1 MQAKEQPHYSPEEYL
16 ALEETAEFRS
26 EYCNGQIFPMAGGT
40 PNHNRIKVNFGSAL
54 SLALTEQD
62 YDIFISDM
70 RLWIPRKGMYTYP
83 DVIVVEGEL
92 SFVEG
97 RKDTITN
104 PLLIVEV
111 LSDSTKNYD
120 RGEKFE
126 FYRTLASFRE
136 YVLVDQY
143 KVHVEHC
150 SKTANNQWLMTE
162 YEQLDA
168 VLYLVTVPLQI
179 PLSNVYRRVVF

>member
-1 MQAKEQPHYSPEEYL
+1 MQAKQHSYSPEEYL

-26 EYCNGQIFPMAGGT
+26 EYHNGQIFPMAGGT
-40 PNHNRIKVNFGSAL
+40 PNHNRITVNVGSTLSL
-54 SLALTEQD
+54 SLAEQD

-70 RLWIPRKGMYTYP
+70 RLWIPHKVLYIYP
-83 DVIVVEGEL
+83 DVMVVKGEL
-92 SFVEG
+92 AFIEG

-126 FYRTLASFRE
+126 FYRTLVSFQE

-143 KVHVEHC
+143 RIHVEHY
-150 SKTANNQWLMTE
+150 SRTANNQWLMTE

-168 VLYLVTVPLQI
+168 VLHLVTVSLQI
-179 PLSNVYRRVVF
+179 PLSTIYRKVNF